1 MNLEFFIFYSLLVEL
16 RAPTPSVGTPK
27 PSRGE
32 AADDDE
38 PPLNEDDDDDLDDL
52 EQGEEEPHTQHL
64 VLAQFDKVIAVFYP
78 RNHILRQGS
87 CISFLI
93 PSNIMLGIGDT
104 DKKQMEVHSQGWDN
118 ASQQP

>member
-1 MNLEFFIFYSLLVEL
+1 MNFGSFVVIYYIEFWGIYCCLLVEL

-38 PPLNEDDDDDLDDL
+38 PPLNEDDDDDDDLDDF

-64 VLAQFDKVIAVFYP
+64 VLAQFDKVIS
-78 RNHILRQGS
+78 L
-87 CISFLI
+87 
-93 PSNIMLGIGDT
+93 
-104 DKKQMEVHSQGWDN
+104 
-118 ASQQP
+118 